1 MRTLEIILVFLIVG
15 AAICLLMGRWP
26 RITRLLVSFALLTAI
41 AHAIIEGAHW
51 QMIPAYAATGILCLA
66 AWKSG
71 GDQRRLQGIT
81 AWPALLLASVSILF
95 SFLLP
100 MFHLPEPTG
109 PYPVGTSILY
119 FKDSARTEDAAPA
132 GGSARE
138 LLVQLWYPAQPSLN
152 RFARYREPQETN
164 AFSSYQSVILTN
176 SRRDAPIAITGA
188 PFPVIIF
195 NHAWRGRRT
204 NDTFLIEEL
213 ASHGY
218 IVASIDHTY
227 NASQVAFPDGRVV
240 HGVASNEIDA
250 PDTSTTERVRAIW
263 DKELVKWVAD
273 QRFVLDRLAQ
283 MNRSAGSP
291 WFGRLDT
298 NNAGALGHS
307 FGGASATAVCAADP
321 RIHASVNMDGW
332 FFGAIRARGPNQPL
346 LVIIATTAQGGET
359 SDPNAK
365 VGAALDA
372 ADLVDVKTSL
382 RNFGGYL
389 LSVKGAE
396 HEDFTDQPLI
406 SPLRMLS
413 HRGALPASRI
423 QEITRTYVLAFFDMT
438 LRGEDPAVFHP
449 RSAPYTEASLEAW
462 QVNNSAIHPLIS
474 SEGRR
479 ESIPLATILPLMLSP
494 AANWLDCFSVSIAS
508 SSNHNQSESKIALF

>member
-1 MRTLEIILVFLIVG
+1 MRTLEIILVSLISG
-15 AAICLLMGRWP
+15 AAICQLMGRWP
-26 RITRLLVSFALLTAI
+26 RTARMLVTFALLAAI
-41 AHAIIEGAHW
+41 AHATIEGAHW

-66 AWKSG
+66 AWKPG
-71 GDQRRLQGIT
+71 GDQMRLQRIA
-81 AWPALLLASVSILF
+81 AWPAMLLASISVLF
-95 SFLLP
+95 SLLLP

-119 FKDSARTEDAAPA
+119 FKDPARIEDAAPA
-132 GGSARE
+132 AGSARE
-138 LLVQLWYPAQPSLN
+138 LLVQLWYPAQPSLH
-152 RFARYREPQETN
+152 RFARYREPRETN
-164 AFSSYQSVILTN
+164 ALSSYQSVILTN
-176 SRRDAPIAITGA
+176 SRQDAPIAIAGA

-195 NHAWRGRRT
+195 NHAWQGRRT
-204 NDTFLIEEL
+204 NDTFLSEEL

-218 IVASIDHTY
+218 IVAGIDHTY

-240 HGVASNEIDA
+240 RGVASNEIDA
-250 PDTSTTERVRAIW
+250 PETSTAEHVRAIW

-273 QRFVLDRLAQ
+273 QRVVLDRLAQ
-283 MNRSAGSP
+283 MNRSAGTQ

-307 FGGASATAVCAADP
+307 FGGAAATAVCAADP
-321 RIHASVNMDGW
+321 RVHASVNMDGW

-346 LVIIATTAQGGET
+346 LVITTVTAQGGET
-359 SDPNAK
+359 PDPNAK

-372 ADLVDVKTSL
+372 ADFADVKTSL

-413 HRGALPASRI
+413 HRGALPARRI
-423 QEITRTYVLAFFDMT
+423 HEIARTYVLAFFDKT
-438 LRGEDPAVFHP
+438 LRREDPAVFHS
-449 RSAPYTEASLEAW
+449 RSGPYTEASLESW
-462 QVNNSAIHPLIS
+462 QVNDSEIPPLIRS
-474 SEGRR
+474 DGRR
-479 ESIPLATILPLMLSP
+479 ESIPLASIYPLILSP
-494 AANWLDCFSVSIAS
+494 AAY
-508 SSNHNQSESKIALF
+508 

>member
-1 MRTLEIILVFLIVG
+1 MRALEIILVSLIVG
-15 AAICLLMGRWP
+15 AATCLLMGRWQ
-26 RITRLLVSFALLTAI
+26 RTARLLVALALLAAI
-41 AHAIIEGAHW
+41 AHTVIEGAHW

-66 AWKSG
+66 AWKPG
-71 GDQRRLQGIT
+71 GDQLHLQRIA
-81 AWPALLLASVSILF
+81 AWPAMLLASVSVLL

-119 FKDSARTEDAAPA
+119 FKDSSRTEDAAPA

-138 LLVQLWYPAQPSLN
+138 LLVQLWYPAQPSHN
-152 RFARYREPQETN
+152 RFARYREPRETN
-164 AFSSYQSVILTN
+164 VFSSYQSVILTN
-176 SRRDAPIAITGA
+176 SRRDAPIAIAGS
-188 PFPVIIF
+188 PFPVILF
-195 NHAWRGRRT
+195 NHAWHGRRT
-204 NDTFLIEEL
+204 SDTFLIEEL

-218 IVASIDHTY
+218 IVAGIDHTY
-227 NASQVAFPDGRVV
+227 NASLVAFPDGRVV
-240 HGVASNEIDA
+240 HGDASNEIDA
-250 PDTSTTERVRAIW
+250 PETSTAERVRAIW

-283 MNRSAGSP
+283 MNQSAGTP

-307 FGGASATAVCAADP
+307 FGGAAATAVCAADP
-321 RIHASVNMDGW
+321 RVHASVNMDGW

-346 LVIIATTAQGGET
+346 LVIITATAQGGET
-359 SDPNAK
+359 TDPNAK
-365 VGAALDA
+365 VEAALDA
-372 ADLVDVKTSL
+372 TDFADVKTSL

-389 LSVKGAE
+389 LSVNGAE

-413 HRGALPASRI
+413 HRGALPARRI
-423 QEITRTYVLAFFDMT
+423 HEITRTYVLAFFNKT
-438 LRGEDPAVFHP
+438 LRREDPAVFHS
-449 RSAPYTEASLEAW
+449 RSGPFTEASLETW
-462 QVNNSAIHPLIS
+462 QVNDSEIPPLIR

-479 ESIPLATILPLMLSP
+479 ESIPLASISPLILSP
-494 AANWLDCFSVSIAS
+494 AAY
-508 SSNHNQSESKIALF
+508 